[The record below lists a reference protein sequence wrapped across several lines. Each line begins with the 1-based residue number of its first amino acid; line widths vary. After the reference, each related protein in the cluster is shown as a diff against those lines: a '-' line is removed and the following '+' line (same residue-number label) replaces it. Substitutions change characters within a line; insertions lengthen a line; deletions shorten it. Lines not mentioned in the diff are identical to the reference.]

1 MTTTTSLTLK
11 ERGVTKEVLHKI
23 SIQQSVNKST
33 KSIIISFTNL
43 NFFHCRTSV
52 TFTIGTTRE
61 RRRGKCYRNDQNI
74 PKIDNTITREM
85 YKLN

>member
-1 MTTTTSLTLK
+1 MTLK

-23 SIQQSVNKST
+23 NIQQSVKKST
-33 KSIIISFTNL
+33 KSIIIISLTNL
-43 NFFHCRTSV
+43 NFFYYRTSV

-61 RRRGKCYRNDQNI
+61 RRKGKGKCYRNDQNI
-74 PKIDNTITREM
+74 PKIDNIVTREM